1 MGTAEVNARLLV
13 VIAVV
18 VVAAKALGWL
28 LQRAGQPRVM
38 GEIIAGI
45 LLGPSLLGLVWPA
58 ATEYLFPAEVLSSLS
73 AIAQLGLVLFMFLV
87 GVDFDPTHLRAQ
99 GHRAVAI
106 SHASI
111 ILPMLL
117 GLGLSV
123 WLHPRVGGDTDP
135 LGFGLFLGAAMAI
148 TAFPVL
154 ASMLQDSG
162 LANTRIGT
170 LTLTCAAV
178 DDVTAWF
185 VLAGVIATIQASGVG
200 DVAVTLGWT
209 ALYLLVM
216 VKVLRPL
223 IRARERIPL
232 AVAVGF
238 ALISAWTT
246 ELIGIHAIFGA
257 FAAGAIIP
265 SDSMHRVELTGRLE
279 STTRS
284 ILLPMFFAV
293 VGLSTRVDLL
303 DSPYLWGIA
312 LVVIAVAIV
321 GKLVGSTVAARLVGE
336 SWSDAVTIGVLMNT
350 RGLTEIVILTVGL
363 ELGVIDETVFSIMV
377 LMALVT
383 TLMAWPTLRLAGV
396 RLPTAGTRRPSPTG
410 EV

>member
-1 MGTAEVNARLLV
+1 MGTAEVNARLLL
-13 VIAVV
+13 VIAIV
-18 VVAAKALGWL
+18 VVAAKAVGWL
-28 LQRAGQPRVM
+28 AQRVGQPRVM

-58 ATEYLFPAEVLSSLS
+58 ATDHLFPPEVLSSLS

-87 GVDFDPTHLRAQ
+87 GVDFDPAHLRAQ
-99 GHRAVAI
+99 GHRAVVI

-111 ILPMLL
+111 VLPVLL
-117 GLGLSV
+117 GLGLST

-135 LGFGLFLGAAMAI
+135 LSFGLFMGAAMAI

-162 LANTRIGT
+162 LASTRIGT
-170 LTLTCAAV
+170 LALTCAAV

-185 VLAGVIATIQASGVG
+185 VLAGVIATIQSSGAG
-200 DVAVTLGWT
+200 DVVGTLGWT

-216 VKVLRPL
+216 VKVARPL
-223 IRARERIPL
+223 IRSRERLPL

-238 ALISAWTT
+238 ALLSAWVT

-265 SDSMHRVELTGRLE
+265 AQSLQRLELTERLE

-284 ILLPMFFAV
+284 VLLPMFFAV

-312 LVVIAVAIV
+312 AIVIAVAIV
-321 GKLVGSTVAARLVGE
+321 GKLVGSAVAARVVGE
-336 SWSDAVTIGVLMNT
+336 NWQDALTIGVLMNT

-363 ELGVIDETVFSIMV
+363 ELGVINETVFSIMV

-383 TLMAWPTLRLAGV
+383 TLMAWPTLRLAGIS
-396 RLPTAGTRRPSPTG
+396 LPADSARGRSPAEG
-410 EV
+410 V

>member
-1 MGTAEVNARLLV
+1 MTTGEVNARLLL

-18 VVAAKALGWL
+18 VLAAKAVGWL
-28 LQRAGQPRVM
+28 VQRLGQPRVM

-45 LLGPSLLGLVWPA
+45 LLGPSLMGQVWPG

-87 GVDFDPTHLRAQ
+87 GVDFDPEHLRAQ
-99 GHRAVAI
+99 GHRAVVI

-111 ILPMLL
+111 VLPLLL
-117 GLGLSV
+117 GLGLST

-135 LGFGLFLGAAMAI
+135 VSFGLFMGAAMAI

-185 VLAGVIATIQASGVG
+185 VLAGVIATISSTGADEV
-200 DVAVTLGWT
+200 VITLGWT
-209 ALYLLVM
+209 ALYLLAM
-216 VKVLRPL
+216 VKVVRPL
-223 IRARERIPL
+223 LRSRERLPL

-238 ALISAWTT
+238 ALLSAWVT

-265 SDSMHRVELTGRLE
+265 SQSLHRLELTERLE
-279 STTRS
+279 STTRAV
-284 ILLPMFFAV
+284 LLPMFFAV

-303 DSPYLWGIA
+303 DSPYLWGVAGI
-312 LVVIAVAIV
+312 VIAVAIV
-321 GKLVGSTVAARLVGE
+321 GKLVGSSVAARLVGE
-336 SWSDAVTIGVLMNT
+336 TWSDALTIGVLMNT

-363 ELGVIDETVFSIMV
+363 ELGVINETVFSIMV

-383 TLMAWPTLRLAGV
+383 TLMAWPTLRLAGIS
-396 RLPTAGTRRPSPTG
+396 LPSVGPRRTRTPS
-410 EV
+410 